1 MKWIGLAVMLSMA
14 PFVRA
19 TVDNNNPIANSKAVV
34 ICGNARFTVLTPEM
48 IRIEY
53 SEKGMF
59 EDRPTFT
66 VVNRNLELVD
76 FKKKEDDRFLYI
88 QTDKV
93 KLKYRKGTN
102 PKTSPASPENLTITI
117 ENHGCET
124 LWYPGKKDPL
134 NLKGTCR
141 TLDGSNGDNKR
152 SELENGLIS
161 RSG

>member
-93 KLKYRKGTN
+93 KQVRHLR
-102 PKTSPASPENLTITI
+102 KTSLLPLKTMAVKHFGIQ
-117 ENHGCET
+117 
-124 LWYPGKKDPL
+124 GKKI
-134 NLKGTCR
+134 R
-141 TLDGSNGDNKR
+141 
-152 SELENGLIS
+152 
-161 RSG
+161 

>member
-1 MKWIGLAVMLSMA
+1 MKWIGLAVMLNMA

-102 PKTSPASPENLTITI
+102 PKTSPACHLRLRSTFLRVPYRFRLYGQHPPCRHFQTSNRARTSTSP
-117 ENHGCET
+117 
-124 LWYPGKKDPL
+124 Y
-134 NLKGTCR
+134 
-141 TLDGSNGDNKR
+141 
-152 SELENGLIS
+152 
-161 RSG
+161 SGWVSCSLLPRPY

>member
-1 MKWIGLAVMLSMA
+1 
-14 PFVRA
+14 
-19 TVDNNNPIANSKAVV
+19 
-34 ICGNARFTVLTPEM
+34 M

-93 KLKYRKGTN
+93 KLKYRKGTIRKQVRHLR
-102 PKTSPASPENLTITI
+102 KTSLLPLKTMAVKHFGIQ
-117 ENHGCET
+117 
-124 LWYPGKKDPL
+124 GKKI
-134 NLKGTCR
+134 R
-141 TLDGSNGDNKR
+141 
-152 SELENGLIS
+152 
-161 RSG
+161 

>member
-1 MKWIGLAVMLSMA
+1 MNKKRIMKWIGLAVMLSMA

-48 IRIEY
+48 IRIGY

-88 QTDKV
+88 QTLSQKYSAFEIFV
-93 KLKYRKGTN
+93 KRISQFTN
-102 PKTSPASPENLTITI
+102 FII
-117 ENHGCET
+117 
-124 LWYPGKKDPL
+124 
-134 NLKGTCR
+134 
-141 TLDGSNGDNKR
+141 
-152 SELENGLIS
+152 
-161 RSG
+161 

>member
-117 ENHGCET
+117 EHHG
-124 LWYPGKKDPL
+124 
-134 NLKGTCR
+134 
-141 TLDGSNGDNKR
+141 
-152 SELENGLIS
+152 
-161 RSG
+161 

>member
-93 KLKYRKGTN
+93 KLKYRKQVRHLR
-102 PKTSPASPENLTITI
+102 KTSLLPLKTMAVKHFGIQ
-117 ENHGCET
+117 
-124 LWYPGKKDPL
+124 GKKI
-134 NLKGTCR
+134 R
-141 TLDGSNGDNKR
+141 
-152 SELENGLIS
+152 
-161 RSG
+161 